1 MTIKTVKAM
10 NLDDFEID
18 DLDLQDV
25 PPAIDNDVELTL
37 LVAVEQVA
45 EVARHSKLDKSIY
58 ETAKRPIAYL
68 EERLKLTPQQVVLY
82 TIFMSMFYDESI
94 CLPDIVRFLD
104 ILPLKVMGLIEDI
117 EVITARRFIH
127 ARTNDGEKRFRV
139 DSDALK
145 AMRKNI
151 DFVKPA
157 PICADEMELFEML
170 DSKYSMRMRGETTF
184 DELFEE
190 IEEIFEANKSM
201 HFVKSVRRFDNLPP
215 DDIALLV
222 WACTALV
229 TDERQVFG
237 LDIVRNIYNTSSQFQ
252 MLRRSLTRS
261 TNELFKLDLLQIAKG
276 DNQRS
281 RDCYE
286 LTPNAVNDLLKNL
299 EVSYDI
305 SVSPDIIDHKQI
317 TAKELFYNPA
327 ERESIARLTNL
338 LQPEQFAQVRK
349 SLRDRG
355 FRSGFACLFHGAP
368 GTGKTETVMQ
378 LARQSGRD
386 LLQVNIA
393 DIKSMWVG
401 ESEKNIKKVFARYR
415 KMVKESEVAPI
426 LLFNEADAI
435 ISKRTENVGRSV
447 DKMENSIQNIIL
459 EELENLD
466 GIMIATTNLTCNM
479 DKAFERRFL
488 YKIEF
493 KNPSKEAKC
502 AIWQSM
508 IPELTNEDAMALATK
523 YDFSGGQIEN
533 IARKNIV
540 DNILLGATMDLNT
553 LCFHCDAEQL
563 NKKQVSRG
571 IGYIL

>member
-1 MTIKTVKAM
+1 M

-18 DLDLQDV
+18 DMDLQEV
-25 PPAIDNDVELTL
+25 APAIDNDVELTL

-82 TIFMSMFYDESI
+82 TIFMSMFYDDNI

-104 ILPLKVMGLIEDI
+104 ILPLKVMELIEDI
-117 EVITARRFIH
+117 EVIVSRRFVH
-127 ARTNDGEKRFRV
+127 ARTSDGEKHFRV
-139 DSDALK
+139 DGDALK

-157 PICADEMELFEML
+157 PVCEDEMALFEMI
-170 DSKYSMRMRGETTF
+170 DGVICMRMRGEIS
-184 DELFEE
+184 FEE
-190 IEEIFEANKSM
+190 FHEQMEMIFDANKSM
-201 HFVKSVRRFDNLPP
+201 HFVKCIRSYEQLIPEDST
-215 DDIALLV
+215 LLV
-222 WACTALV
+222 WACSVLV
-229 TDERQVFG
+229 NDERQLFG
-237 LDIVRNIYNTSSQFQ
+237 TETIRPMYNTTSQFQ
-252 MLRRSLTRS
+252 MMRRSLNHG
-261 TNELFKLDLLQIAKG
+261 TNALFKLGLLQVAKG

-286 LTPNAVNDLLKNL
+286 LTPSAVNDLLKNL
-299 EVSYDI
+299 EVNYDVV
-305 SVSPDIIDHKQI
+305 VSPDVIDHKQI
-317 TAKELFYNPA
+317 TPKELFYNPT
-327 ERESIARLTNL
+327 ERESISRLTNL
-338 LQPEQFAQVRK
+338 LQPEQFNRVRK

-386 LLQVNIA
+386 LIQVNIA

-508 IPELTNEDAMALATK
+508 IPELTDEDAMVLATK

-540 DNILLGATMDLNT
+540 DNILLGATMDLES